1 MINKKQAAMS
11 SIIAAIFLTSFKFI
25 VGILTFSLGILSE
38 ALHSLLDLLAAM
50 ITYFSVSISDKPAD
64 REHHYGHGKVENLSA
79 FLESILLIITSVW
92 IIYEAIRRLTS
103 DSIHIE
109 VSVWSYLVVIV
120 SILIDASRSRM
131 LFKAAK
137 HNNSQ
142 ALEADAIH
150 FSTDI
155 LSSAVVLL
163 GLILANF
170 GYFKADVISA
180 MIVAL
185 IILFI
190 AFRLIKKSVNILLD
204 RVPDGITEI
213 VEKELQSNPSI
224 KCFHDLK
231 IRTAGAD
238 TFVRVNIHL
247 NSRINLTT
255 THKICD
261 EIEQSISK
269 LIPRCDV
276 VVHAEPDTTKGP
288 GNTH

>member
-1 MINKKQAAMS
+1 
-11 SIIAAIFLTSFKFI
+11 
-25 VGILTFSLGILSE
+25 
-38 ALHSLLDLLAAM
+38 
-50 ITYFSVSISDKPAD
+50 
-64 REHHYGHGKVENLSA
+64 
-79 FLESILLIITSVW
+79 
-92 IIYEAIRRLTS
+92 
-103 DSIHIE
+103 
-109 VSVWSYLVVIV
+109 
-120 SILIDASRSRM
+120 M
-131 LFKAAK
+131 LFKVAK

-155 LSSAVVLL
+155 LSSVVVLL

-170 GYFKADVISA
+170 GYFKADAISA

-276 VVHAEPDTTKGP
+276 VVHAEPDITQGP
-288 GNTH
+288 GSSH